1 MKHLRAASEIIF
13 VFHFVDG
20 SNTSALTRVVK
31 QREDRDDIGYK
42 WRSIAE
48 LATER
53 FAVHREIWLE
63 IHINSYIHDVIM

>member
-1 MKHLRAASEIIF
+1 MPWLEWS
-13 VFHFVDG
+13 
-20 SNTSALTRVVK
+20 
-31 QREDRDDIGYK
+31 REDRDDSGYK

-63 IHINSYIHDVIM
+63 IHINSYIHDVIMLLIAVSLLDRKTFAVVTFKIIRP

>member
-1 MKHLRAASEIIF
+1 MPWLEWS
-13 VFHFVDG
+13 
-20 SNTSALTRVVK
+20 
-31 QREDRDDIGYK
+31 REDRDDSGYK

-63 IHINSYIHDVIM
+63 IHINSYIHDVLM

>member
-1 MKHLRAASEIIF
+1 MKHLRAASEIILF
-13 VFHFVDG
+13 ATLSTG
-20 SNTSALTRVVK
+20 ATRVPWLEWS
-31 QREDRDDIGYK
+31 REDRDDSGYK

-53 FAVHREIWLE
+53 FAVHHEIWLE

>member
-1 MKHLRAASEIIF
+1 VPWLEWS
-13 VFHFVDG
+13 
-20 SNTSALTRVVK
+20 
-31 QREDRDDIGYK
+31 REDRDDSGYK

-53 FAVHREIWLE
+53 FAVHREIWLK